1 MKYRLLSHPEKIR
14 KTDEIF
20 HPYECNWFPVPDEY
34 VGGIVKPGVE
44 GLPVRR
50 KLEVGTNL
58 FDLYGSF
65 SKFWKLQNNNVETPA
80 FECFIAGI
88 RYANEGVFWG
98 EIRPGEEEILLG
110 GIRVKQE
117 NLFEGLTK

>member
-50 KLEVGTNL
+50 KLNRTEIICLL
-58 FDLYGSF
+58 F
-65 SKFWKLQNNNVETPA
+65 T
-80 FECFIAGI
+80 
-88 RYANEGVFWG
+88 
-98 EIRPGEEEILLG
+98 
-110 GIRVKQE
+110 
-117 NLFEGLTK
+117 TKIV